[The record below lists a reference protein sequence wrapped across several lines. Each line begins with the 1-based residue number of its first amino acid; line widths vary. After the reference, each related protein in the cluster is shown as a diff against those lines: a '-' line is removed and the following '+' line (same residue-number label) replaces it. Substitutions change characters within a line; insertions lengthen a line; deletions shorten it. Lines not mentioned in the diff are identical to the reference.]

1 MHQIKISNILIDV
14 IRKDIKNM
22 RLAVYPPGGRVR
34 ISVPLHINDETA
46 RLFAIS
52 KLSWIKNHRQKI
64 KEQKRAIDR
73 YFISRETHYFFGQP
87 YLLDV
92 VEHNAVPEV
101 VLKNKTYISLFV
113 RPNTTT
119 EKRQSIMNEWYR
131 SELKKKIPSII
142 EKYEKQIGVKVN
154 NWRIKHMKTRWGSCN
169 IKDKRIWINLEL
181 AKKPIVCLEYVI
193 LHELL
198 HLIER
203 YHNRNF
209 KAHIEKYMPQWKS
222 HKEELDRLP
231 IYYRK

>member
-22 RLAVYPPGGRVR
+22 RLTVYPPGGRVR